1 MPTAKAV
8 TMLRIPSVIFLNPPP
23 VSGFDDV
30 ATGADDDVTAPD
42 DDVATGAD
50 DEEMAADADDEEVV
64 TGVDVEPQRL
74 DWRRTSN

>member
-30 ATGADDDVTAPD
+30 ATGADD
-42 DDVATGAD
+42 
-50 DEEMAADADDEEVV
+50 EKMAADADDEEVV